1 MVDPSF
7 SGGRARAPL
16 RRTSPL
22 RLTRLTAAATALPLL
37 ALGLAACSGSGSSAA
52 AGSAASGSS
61 AANPAGAGGAHFP
74 VTVQATDGAVT
85 LSQPPSRIVSLS
97 PTATEDLFAI
107 GAGKQVVAVDK
118 DSDYPAGAPRSSLDG
133 ITPNTEAIL
142 KYRPDLVVAYADS
155 NGLVAALKK
164 VGVPVLIEPAAATLD
179 DAYDQIEQLGQATGH
194 DSSAG
199 STVASMKSEIA
210 TAVKQAG
217 TGHSDLSYYWEL
229 DPTYY
234 SATSSTFIGQIVGL
248 FGLKNIADKVDK
260 AADGGYPQL
269 SAEYIAQS
277 SPDVVFLADT
287 VCCGASAK
295 TVAARPGW
303 SGIAAV
309 KTDDIVGLDD
319 DVASR
324 WGPRLP
330 QLVEQIAAAVEKA
343 PAR

>member
-1 MVDPSF
+1 
-7 SGGRARAPL
+7 
-16 RRTSPL
+16 L
-22 RLTRLTAAATALPLL
+22 RLTRLTAAATVLPLL
-37 ALGLAACSGSGSSAA
+37 AFGLAACSSSGSPTAS
-52 AGSAASGSS
+52 GSAASGTST
-61 AANPAGAGGAHFP
+61 AGPAGSGAARFP
-74 VTVQATDGAVT
+74 VTVDASNGAVT
-85 LSQPPSRIVSLS
+85 LPQAPSRIVSLS

-107 GAGKQVVAVDK
+107 GAGKQVVAVDQ
-118 DSDYPAGAPRSSLDG
+118 DSDYPADAPRTSLDG

-142 KYRPDLVVAYADS
+142 KYQPDLVVAYADS

-164 VGVPVLIEPAAATLD
+164 VGVPVLIEPAAATLA
-179 DAYDQIEQLGQATGH
+179 DAYDQIDQLGEATGH
-194 DSSAG
+194 VAG
-199 STVASMKSEIA
+199 ADSTVASMKSEIA

-217 TGHSDLSYYWEL
+217 TGHSGLSYYWEL

-234 SATSSTFIGQIVGL
+234 SATSATFIGQIVGL
-248 FGLKNIADKVDK
+248 FGLENIADKVDK

-277 SPDVVFLADT
+277 SPGIIFLADT

-303 SGIAAV
+303 SGITAV
-309 KTDDIVGLDD
+309 KVDDVVGLNDDI
-319 DVASR
+319 ASR

-330 QLVEQIAAAVEKA
+330 LLVEQIAAAVEKA